1 MSLFISSSLY
11 VFQFAGFV
19 AGVLFIL
26 IFGLSLLLIQSLNHI
41 LSVTEDYEVP
51 EKIDSDSFVL

>member
-11 VFQFAGFV
+11 FFKFAGFV

-41 LSVTEDYEVP
+41 LSVTEEYDVP